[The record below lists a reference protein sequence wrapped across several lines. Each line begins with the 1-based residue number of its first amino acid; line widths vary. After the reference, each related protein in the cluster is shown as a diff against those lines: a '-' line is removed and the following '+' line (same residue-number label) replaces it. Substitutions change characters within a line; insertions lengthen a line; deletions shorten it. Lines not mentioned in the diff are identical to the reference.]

1 MMSIHSGPSWKI
13 LHRAVQLIG
22 EQMTVIKN
30 QERLIKYY
38 EKEVKKHEK
47 TNRI

>member
-1 MMSIHSGPSWKI
+1 MMSIHRGPSWKI
-13 LHRAVQLIG
+13 LHRAVQLIQ

-38 EKEVKKHEK
+38 QNEVKKYEK
-47 TNRI
+47 TN